1 MTLDEADRI
10 AVALAVLRKRHVRID
25 GEALA
30 WLLMER
36 WGREIAERALVHG
49 FGLTCGADDACGAPE
64 APDPDRLE
72 AARAILVEEGMGD
85 LVEHAPMRL
94 VQGGATRS

>member
-1 MTLDEADRI
+1 M
-10 AVALAVLRKRHVRID
+10 KID

-49 FGLTCGADDACGAPE
+49 LGLTCGADDACSLPAAPNPE
-64 APDPDRLE
+64 RLE
-72 AARAILVEEGMGD
+72 ATRAILVEEGMGD

-94 VQGGATRS
+94 VRGGGAGP